1 MELGAVHG
9 GMERKGFSGDLKM
22 FYFVFAG
29 AASSEFMLNRCIKF
43 IKNIFDVKFVFMC
56 IILQ

>member
-43 IKNIFDVKFVFMC
+43 IKIYLMLNLFLFV
-56 IILQ
+56 